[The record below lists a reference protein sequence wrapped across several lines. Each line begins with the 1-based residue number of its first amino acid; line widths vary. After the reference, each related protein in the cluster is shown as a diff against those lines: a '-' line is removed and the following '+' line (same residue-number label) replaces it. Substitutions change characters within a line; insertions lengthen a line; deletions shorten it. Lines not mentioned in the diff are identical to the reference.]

1 MELSY
6 EQYAELM
13 DELVSEGHDVLD
25 ASEMIFS
32 GQLNEEQVWEE
43 VETWVNSLLEEGHDL
58 SEYTWEEMY
67 EAYIAEYAAG
77 SVPAPAKYK
86 SSSDGKTYANYNDAL
101 AAKNSRMKGLAVQ
114 QGIQKTFKAGGG
126 NAAVAQGKSPLAV
139 VTQGSTNLQR
149 QQRPAPAAAPAARPA
164 AAAPAT
170 KPAPA
175 AARPA
180 VPASAPTKPAVPTG
194 TTAGG
199 TTFQRRAATGAELRA
214 AQAAR
219 AAGKGEEGAIKAGVE
234 AGKSTPSRNGFG
246 ASTAPMAAQSSVSST
261 TSPTGFS
268 LAKTNKQK
276 ITAGMEIQGDRL
288 QEQLRVDNYGGS
300 ARPDSLLDAYQAI
313 YNQ

>member
-32 GQLNEEQVWEE
+32 GQLNEVG
-43 VETWVNSLLEEGHDL
+43 VNFGGQAAVDRVRSG
-58 SEYTWEEMY
+58 
-67 EAYIAEYAAG
+67 YAKQQQAQQQTSSRLDALRKQRFGG
-77 SVPAPAKYK
+77 SSNKTTSISGAPPAPKLPSPAQADAMDRASGKPSRITSTSTPARPTVPASSPKPATASAPAK
-86 SSSDGKTYANYNDAL
+86 
-101 AAKNSRMKGLAVQ
+101 
-114 QGIQKTFKAGGG
+114 
-126 NAAVAQGKSPLAV
+126 
-139 VTQGSTNLQR
+139 
-149 QQRPAPAAAPAARPA
+149 
-164 AAAPAT
+164 
-170 KPAPA
+170 
-175 AARPA
+175 PA

-268 LAKTNKQK
+268 LAKSNKQK

>member
-32 GQLNEEQVWEE
+32 GQMNEAG
-43 VETWVNSLLEEGHDL
+43 VNFGGQAAVDRVRSG
-58 SEYTWEEMY
+58 
-67 EAYIAEYAAG
+67 YAKQQQAQQQTSSRLDALRKQRFGG
-77 SVPAPAKYK
+77 SSNKTASISGAPPAPKLPSPAQADAMDRASGKPSRITSTSTPARPAVPASPASSPKPATASAPAK
-86 SSSDGKTYANYNDAL
+86 
-101 AAKNSRMKGLAVQ
+101 
-114 QGIQKTFKAGGG
+114 
-126 NAAVAQGKSPLAV
+126 
-139 VTQGSTNLQR
+139 
-149 QQRPAPAAAPAARPA
+149 
-164 AAAPAT
+164 
-170 KPAPA
+170 
-175 AARPA
+175 PA

-234 AGKSTPSRNGFG
+234 AGKSSAPST
-246 ASTAPMAAQSSVSST
+246 ST
-261 TSPTGFS
+261 TGFS
-268 LAKTNKQK
+268 LAKQGVDLSKTNKQK

>member
-32 GQLNEEQVWEE
+32 GQMNEAG
-43 VETWVNSLLEEGHDL
+43 VNFGGQAAVDRVRSG
-58 SEYTWEEMY
+58 
-67 EAYIAEYAAG
+67 YAKQQQAQQQTSSRLDALRKQRFGG
-77 SVPAPAKYK
+77 SSNKTASISGAPPAPKLPSPAQADAMDRASGKPSRITSTSTPARPAVPASPASSPKPATASAPAK
-86 SSSDGKTYANYNDAL
+86 
-101 AAKNSRMKGLAVQ
+101 
-114 QGIQKTFKAGGG
+114 
-126 NAAVAQGKSPLAV
+126 
-139 VTQGSTNLQR
+139 
-149 QQRPAPAAAPAARPA
+149 
-164 AAAPAT
+164 
-170 KPAPA
+170 
-175 AARPA
+175 PA

-246 ASTAPMAAQSSVSST
+246 ASTAPMVAQSSVSST